1 MFLLVKFDVIQRMEK
16 DQLQCTHSNLIV
28 LSTFDFYAVLT
39 VLGQQQNVIYKF
51 TSLQLFMIN
60 VLLALRHVVQVN
72 INFGLQK

>member
-1 MFLLVKFDVIQRMEK
+1 MFLLVKFDIIQRMEK
-16 DQLQCTHSNLIV
+16 DQLQGTHSNLIV

-51 TSLQLFMIN
+51 TSLQLFMID